1 MQEMVGCSKLELR
14 PFAIS
19 SMQPRAD
26 CEPTFAQ
33 ASECIS
39 WCFTLH
45 TSTFASTA
53 TWSGPSLLQSSGCIG
68 CRRIAFRSQ
77 GYL

>member
-1 MQEMVGCSKLELR
+1 MQEMVGCSKLKLR
-14 PFAIS
+14 SFAIS
-19 SMQPRAD
+19 SMQPRVD

-33 ASECIS
+33 VSECIS

-53 TWSGPSLLQSSGCIG
+53 TWSGPSLLQSFGCKT
-68 CRRIAFRSQ
+68 CRGIAFRSQ
-77 GYL
+77 GHL